1 MSSTYT
7 CKHGSTEM
15 LTPRNYHAW
24 KADLTVFLRCENA
37 LEIVLGNEDH
47 PPANA
52 SFAMRESYK
61 KRLGYATGMVYSSV
75 EPSIRS
81 VINKLPN
88 QQPAHVWAA
97 LGQKYN
103 TATSRSGR
111 LAIRRRFQLTT
122 MKKDGLVQDFISS
135 LTALQQELVGTPE
148 EISDD
153 SLISHL
159 LANLSNPFKSVV
171 DIITIRPSAD
181 ETLDSVSTQ
190 RIEYEISNALRQAQI
205 GSNPNTAGTVAEGH
219 TLAAEG
225 GSHET
230 HIRQQSERGRGN
242 RRGNGKGHSNRCKP
256 YGSKPVSKCFY
267 CLNEGHRQN

>member
-1 MSSTYT
+1 
-7 CKHGSTEM
+7 M

-61 KRLGYATGMVYSSV
+61 KQLGYATRMVYSLV

-88 QQPAHVWAA
+88 QQPAHIWAA

-103 TATSRSGR
+103 TATSRSGQ

-159 LANLSNPFKSVV
+159 LANLSDPFKSVV

-181 ETLDSVSTQ
+181 ETLNSISTQ
-190 RIEYEISNALRQAQI
+190 LIEYETSNALHQAQI

-219 TLAAEG
+219 VLTAEG
-225 GSHET
+225 GTHET
-230 HIRQQSERGRGN
+230 HIRQQSR
-242 RRGNGKGHSNRCKP
+242 
-256 YGSKPVSKCFY
+256 
-267 CLNEGHRQN
+267 

>member
-1 MSSTYT
+1 
-7 CKHGSTEM
+7 
-15 LTPRNYHAW
+15 
-24 KADLTVFLRCENA
+24 
-37 LEIVLGNEDH
+37 
-47 PPANA
+47 
-52 SFAMRESYK
+52 
-61 KRLGYATGMVYSSV
+61 MVYSSV
-75 EPSIRS
+75 EPIIRS
-81 VINKLPN
+81 VINKLRN

-159 LANLSNPFKSVV
+159 LANLFDPFKSVV
-171 DIITIRPSAD
+171 DIITISPSAD

-190 RIEYEISNALRQAQI
+190 LIEYETSNALRQAQI

-219 TLAAEG
+219 ALAAEG
-225 GSHET
+225 STHET
-230 HIRQQSERGRGN
+230 HIRQQSGRGRGN

-267 CLNEGHRQN
+267 CLNEGHRQNECTLKQNAEAFRKETLDGWRTQKSQISGNFAVTDDTDIGDNSTEMHAY